1 MANRDVK
8 KKVISKW
15 VKSPSYAPDAKLQ
28 QVVYTQVEGKNRKGK
43 EVRSSITRHERI
55 S

>member
-1 MANRDVK
+1 MANRDLK

-15 VKSPSYAPDAKLQ
+15 AKASPDGSKLQ
-28 QVVYTQVEGKNRKGK
+28 QVVYTQVEGKNKKGK
-43 EVRSSITRHERI
+43 EVRSSMTKHERI